1 MRGAIPPREQE
12 ARDTMEQVPAVR
24 RRRLGE
30 ELRRLRD
37 LAGLTSGEAARMAGW
52 HQSKVS
58 RIETGRSSVSPQ
70 DVTLLLDLYDVRD
83 KALRDLLATLAGRGS
98 SRGWWHDF
106 RDVLPVEYR
115 DFISLETGATRVRTL
130 ENSVVPGLL
139 QTADYA
145 RALTRDVMPH
155 LPEHEV
161 EALVDV
167 RTTRQAVLRQD
178 PPLELWAVLDEAV
191 LRRGVGGAQV
201 MEGQLRR
208 LEEASELPHVRVQV
222 LPFSAG
228 GHTGVTNSFVIFSFP
243 RIADLDVVV
252 VDHLTS
258 SLYVDRKEDVA
269 AYTAA
274 YTRLRARALPR
285 EESAAM
291 IAAIRKESY
300 TGRSA

>member
-1 MRGAIPPREQE
+1 MDG
-12 ARDTMEQVPAVR
+12 VPAVR

-37 LAGLTSGEAARMAGW
+37 LAGLTSGEAAGHAGW

-58 RIETGRSSVSPQ
+58 RIETGRSTVTAQ
-70 DVTLLLDLYDVRD
+70 DVTLLLDLYGVRD
-83 KALRDLLATLAGRGS
+83 RALRDLLATLAGRGS

-115 DFISLETGATRVRTL
+115 DFISLETGATRARSL

-139 QTADYA
+139 QTPQYA
-145 RALTRDVMPH
+145 RALTRDVMPQ
-155 LPEHEV
+155 LDEPAV
-161 EALVDV
+161 AALVDV
-167 RTTRQAVLRQD
+167 RTARQAVLRQD

-191 LRRGVGGAQV
+191 LRRGVGGSEV
-201 MEGQLRR
+201 MDDQLRR
-208 LEEASELPHVRVQV
+208 LQEAAELPHVHVQV

-228 GHTGVTNSFVIFSFP
+228 GHMGVTNSFVIFSFP

-274 YTRLRARALPR
+274 FTRSRTRALPR
-285 EESAAM
+285 EESAAK
-291 IAAIRKESY
+291 IAEIRLQLPA
-300 TGRSA
+300 GRRT

>member
-1 MRGAIPPREQE
+1 
-12 ARDTMEQVPAVR
+12 MERVPAVR

-37 LAGLTSGEAARMAGW
+37 LAGLTSGEAAGLAGW

-58 RIETGRSSVSPQ
+58 RIETGRSAVTAQ
-70 DVTLLLDLYDVRD
+70 DVTLLLDVYGVRD
-83 KALRDLLATLAGRGS
+83 RALRDLLATLAGRGS
-98 SRGWWHDF
+98 SRSWWHDF

-115 DFISLETGATRVRTL
+115 DFISLETGATRARSL

-139 QTADYA
+139 QTPQYT

-155 LPEHEV
+155 LDERAV
-161 EALVDV
+161 TALVDV
-167 RTTRQAVLRQD
+167 RTARQAVLSQD

-191 LRRGVGGAQV
+191 LRRGVGGSEV
-201 MEGQLRR
+201 MDDQLRR
-208 LEEASELPHVRVQV
+208 LQEAAELPHVHLQV

-228 GHTGVTNSFVIFSFP
+228 GHMGVTNSFVIFSFP

-258 SLYVDRKEDVA
+258 SLYVDRNEDVA

-274 YTRLRARALPR
+274 FTRSCARALPR
-285 EESAAM
+285 EESATM
-291 IAAIRKESY
+291 IAEIRLQLPA
-300 TGRSA
+300 GRSA